1 MSGNGIQ
8 LLMSGVSGEHV
19 QPHAMVEYDIGTS
32 MEHLKLELKILKLN
46 NAISLNVKY
55 KINGL
60 NGPTGHSVVSLVVYK
75 EQ

>member
-19 QPHAMVEYDIGTS
+19 QPHAMAEYDIVTS
-32 MEHLKLELKILKLN
+32 MEHLKLESKILKLN
-46 NAISLNVKY
+46 NAISSNVKY

-60 NGPTGHSVVSLVVYK
+60 NGPTGLSVVSLVVSK